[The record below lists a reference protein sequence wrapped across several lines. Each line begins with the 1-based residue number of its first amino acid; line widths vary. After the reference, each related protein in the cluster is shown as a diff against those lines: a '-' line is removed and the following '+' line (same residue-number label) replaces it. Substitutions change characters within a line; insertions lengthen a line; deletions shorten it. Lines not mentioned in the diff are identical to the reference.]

1 MTTPH
6 PLPFMAVYGQLAHAG
21 FRPEV
26 ICDIGASNGC
36 WSINVAGLFP
46 AAIYHLFEPLADTIS
61 SYREGL
67 QWAVAANPLF
77 NVHCMALGDS
87 SGTVTIAITPDPA
100 GSTAL
105 PVEASTVFPERTT
118 QPLHTLD
125 ELLESGLL
133 TPPHLV
139 KMDVQGSEDRILRG
153 GRHVLKSVK
162 VLQIE
167 CWLYPGY
174 GPETARMADIVEM
187 LDDLGFIAVESS
199 DPYYSEGHQLSHLD
213 LYFVRRELTK
223 SWALSGQQG
232 SWVDGR
238 G

>member
-1 MTTPH
+1 
-6 PLPFMAVYGQLAHAG
+6 V
-21 FRPEV
+21 
-26 ICDIGASNGC
+26 
-36 WSINVAGLFP
+36 GLFP
-46 AAIYHLFEPLADTIS
+46 TATYHLFESLADTIS

-67 QWAVAANPLF
+67 QWALAEHPLF

-87 SGTVTIAITPDPA
+87 SGTVTISITPDPT

-105 PVEASTVFPERTT
+105 AVESSTW
-118 QPLHTLD
+118 PLHTLD

-139 KMDVQGSEDRILRG
+139 KKDVQGSEDRILRG
-153 GRHVLKSVK
+153 GRHALKSAQ

-199 DPYYSEGHQLSHLD
+199 DPYYSEGHQMSHLD
-213 LYFVRRELTK
+213 LYFVRKELTK

-232 SWVDGR
+232 SWLDGR
-238 G
+238 A